1 MFTNIIAII
10 PAVAVN
16 TLEQTIVNKNNQEPV
31 DSVLLTDAGY
41 GYGDKGRT
49 LSFVA
54 RLGGRWTFENGCL
67 HLALVRRASMFE
79 WSI

>member
-16 TLEQTIVNKNNQEPV
+16 TLEQTIVKQNNQEPV
-31 DSVLLTDAGY
+31 DSVLLTDAGD
-41 GYGDKGRT
+41 GYGDKGGT

-54 RLGGRWTFENGCL
+54 WLGG
-67 HLALVRRASMFE
+67 S
-79 WSI
+79 